1 MGAQGGRP
9 RRMPWVVQ
17 QVARRERLPIRL
29 FLAAGLCETGRCDLA
44 GILEASRILRDMLR
58 IKG

>member
-1 MGAQGGRP
+1 MGREAGRP
-9 RRMPWVVQ
+9 KRAAADPLLSC
-17 QVARRERLPIRL
+17 RLL
-29 FLAAGLCETGRCDLA
+29 GETGRGDLA